1 MKKGININTYT
12 KRTKLAKDNAAISAI
27 AMSLGKQAKD
37 PLARRSEFFKAK
49 FWEFKRRVIE
59 KYKARA
65 RSLFFARKAAG
76 GKMAKKVTPQAQT
89 QAQTQT
95 QSQTQSKPKTSD
107 TSRSKQPIKN

>member
-76 GKMAKKVTPQAQT
+76 GKMAKKVTS

-95 QSQTQSKPKTSD
+95 QTQTKPKTSD
-107 TSRSKQPIKN
+107 TLRSKQPTKN

>member
-1 MKKGININTYT
+1 MKNGININTYT
-12 KRTKLAKDNAAISAI
+12 KRTKQAKDNAAISAI

-37 PLARRSEFFKAK
+37 PLAKRSELFKAK

-76 GKMAKKVTPQAQT
+76 GKIANKISQKTSQPQS
-89 QAQTQT
+89 
-95 QSQTQSKPKTSD
+95 QSQTKPKTSD
-107 TSRSKQPIKN
+107 SLRSKQPTKN

>member
-37 PLARRSEFFKAK
+37 PLARRSELFKAK

-76 GKMAKKVTPQAQT
+76 GKMAKKVAPKAQP
-89 QAQTQT
+89 
-95 QSQTQSKPKTSD
+95 QSQPKTSD
-107 TSRSKQPIKN
+107 TLRSKQLTKN

>member
-12 KRTKLAKDNAAISAI
+12 KRTKQAKDNAAISTI
-27 AMSLGKQAKD
+27 AMSLGKQAND
-37 PLARRSEFFKAK
+37 PLAKRSEFFKAK

-76 GKMAKKVTPQAQT
+76 GKIAKKVAPKA
-89 QAQTQT
+89 QT

-107 TSRSKQPIKN
+107 TSRSKQPTKN

>member
-107 TSRSKQPIKN
+107 TSRSKQPTKN

>member
-89 QAQTQT
+89 QTQT

-107 TSRSKQPIKN
+107 TSRSKQPTKN

>member
-37 PLARRSEFFKAK
+37 PLAKRSELFKAK

-76 GKMAKKVTPQAQT
+76 GKMAKKVTPQSQP
-89 QAQTQT
+89 QSQT
-95 QSQTQSKPKTSD
+95 QSQTQTKPKTSD
-107 TSRSKQPIKN
+107 TLRSKQPTKN

>member
-76 GKMAKKVTPQAQT
+76 GKMAKKVTPQSQP
-89 QAQTQT
+89 
-95 QSQTQSKPKTSD
+95 QSQTQTKPKTSD
-107 TSRSKQPIKN
+107 TSRSKQPTKN

>member
-37 PLARRSEFFKAK
+37 PLARRSELFKAK

-76 GKMAKKVTPQAQT
+76 GKMAKKVTPQS
-89 QAQTQT
+89 QTQT
-95 QSQTQSKPKTSD
+95 KPKTSD
-107 TSRSKQPIKN
+107 TLRSKQPTKN

>member
-89 QAQTQT
+89 QTQTQT
-95 QSQTQSKPKTSD
+95 KPKTSD
-107 TSRSKQPIKN
+107 TLRSKQPTKN

>member
-12 KRTKLAKDNAAISAI
+12 KRTKQAKDNAAISTI
-27 AMSLGKQAKD
+27 AMSLGKQAND
-37 PLARRSEFFKAK
+37 PLAKRSEFFKAK

-76 GKMAKKVTPQAQT
+76 GKIAKKVAPNAQP
-89 QAQTQT
+89 
-95 QSQTQSKPKTSD
+95 QTQSKPKTSD
-107 TSRSKQPIKN
+107 TSRSKQPTKN

>member
-76 GKMAKKVTPQAQT
+76 GKMAKKVTSQSQS
-89 QAQTQT
+89 
-95 QSQTQSKPKTSD
+95 QSQTQTKPKTSD
-107 TSRSKQPIKN
+107 TLRSKQPTKN

>member
-37 PLARRSEFFKAK
+37 PLARRSEIFKAK

-76 GKMAKKVTPQAQT
+76 GKIAKKVAPNAQP
-89 QAQTQT
+89 
-95 QSQTQSKPKTSD
+95 QTQSKPKTSD
-107 TSRSKQPIKN
+107 TSRSKQPTKN

>member
-37 PLARRSEFFKAK
+37 PLARRSEIFKAK

-76 GKMAKKVTPQAQT
+76 GKMAKKVAPNAQPQT
-89 QAQTQT
+89 QP
-95 QSQTQSKPKTSD
+95 KPKTSD
-107 TSRSKQPIKN
+107 TSRSKQPTKN

>member
-76 GKMAKKVTPQAQT
+76 GKMAKKVTQQP
-89 QAQTQT
+89 
-95 QSQTQSKPKTSD
+95 QSQTKPKTSD
-107 TSRSKQPIKN
+107 TLRSKQPTKN

>member
-12 KRTKLAKDNAAISAI
+12 KRTKQAKDNAAISAI

-37 PLARRSEFFKAK
+37 PLAKRSELFKAK

-76 GKMAKKVTPQAQT
+76 GKMAKKVTPQPQS
-89 QAQTQT
+89 QS
-95 QSQTQSKPKTSD
+95 QSQTKPKTSD
-107 TSRSKQPIKN
+107 SLRSKQPTKN

>member
-76 GKMAKKVTPQAQT
+76 GKMAKKVTPQS
-89 QAQTQT
+89 QT

-107 TSRSKQPIKN
+107 TLRSKQPTKN

>member
-27 AMSLGKQAKD
+27 AMSLGKQAND
-37 PLARRSEFFKAK
+37 PLAKRSELFKAK

-59 KYKARA
+59 KYRARA

-76 GKMAKKVTPQAQT
+76 GKIAKKVTPQS
-89 QAQTQT
+89 
-95 QSQTQSKPKTSD
+95 QSQTKPKTSD
-107 TSRSKQPIKN
+107 SLRSKQPTKN

>member
-1 MKKGININTYT
+1 MKKGINVNTYT

-59 KYKARA
+59 KYRARA

-76 GKMAKKVTPQAQT
+76 GKIANKISQKTSQP
-89 QAQTQT
+89 
-95 QSQTQSKPKTSD
+95 QSQTQTKPKTSD
-107 TSRSKQPIKN
+107 TLRSKQPTKN

>member
-37 PLARRSEFFKAK
+37 PLARRSEIFKAK

-76 GKMAKKVTPQAQT
+76 GKMAKKVAPNAQP
-89 QAQTQT
+89 
-95 QSQTQSKPKTSD
+95 QTQSKPKTSD
-107 TSRSKQPIKN
+107 TSRSKQPTKN

>member
-89 QAQTQT
+89 QT

-107 TSRSKQPIKN
+107 TSRSKQPTKN

>member
-89 QAQTQT
+89 QSQI
-95 QSQTQSKPKTSD
+95 QSQIQSKPKTSD
-107 TSRSKQPIKN
+107 TSRSKQPTKN

>member
-37 PLARRSEFFKAK
+37 PLARRSEIFKAK

-76 GKMAKKVTPQAQT
+76 GKMAKKVTPQSQP
-89 QAQTQT
+89 
-95 QSQTQSKPKTSD
+95 QSQTQTKPKTSD
-107 TSRSKQPIKN
+107 TLRSKQPTKN

>member
-12 KRTKLAKDNAAISAI
+12 KRTKQAKDNAAISTI
-27 AMSLGKQAKD
+27 AMSIAKQAKD

-76 GKMAKKVTPQAQT
+76 GKIASKVQQSAP
-89 QAQTQT
+89 QTQT
-95 QSQTQSKPKTSD
+95 QIKPKTSD
-107 TSRSKQPIKN
+107 TLRSKQPTKN

>member
-89 QAQTQT
+89 QSQTQT
-95 QSQTQSKPKTSD
+95 KPKTSD
-107 TSRSKQPIKN
+107 TLRSKQPTKN

>member
-89 QAQTQT
+89 Q
-95 QSQTQSKPKTSD
+95 SQTQSKPKTSD
-107 TSRSKQPIKN
+107 TSRSKQPTKN